1 MDDAAWA
8 ACRRLLEDYTVTVD
22 TTVAWGEMDAL
33 GHVNNTV
40 YFRYFETARI
50 AYFDRIGYW
59 QQMEQTG
66 LGPILAETR
75 CRFRAALTHPDHI
88 SIGARIRA
96 IEADRFRMEY
106 AIASATAGRI
116 AADGEGLIVSYD
128 YRAGAKAP
136 LPAPVLSAIRALEEP
151 D

>member
-1 MDDAAWA
+1 MSDAAWA
-8 ACRRLLEDYTVTVD
+8 ACRRLLDDYTVTID

-40 YFRYFETARI
+40 YFRYFESARI

-96 IEADRFRMEY
+96 IAEDRFTMEY
-106 AIASATAGRI
+106 AVASATAGRI
-116 AADGEGLIVSYD
+116 AADGDSLVVSYD

-136 LPAPVLSAIRALEEP
+136 LPAPVLSAIRALE
-151 D
+151 DSA